1 MRKIDPDEYYKNYYE
16 CVLRSGIVGW
26 VAEFGHRR
34 IEKAFNSAPKVNQV
48 LELGCG
54 QGQHLK
60 FVKQPVEEY
69 IESDLRLENI
79 PVRDIASKN
88 VNIEKVVRTQLDSE
102 ILSPIKSESIDRV
115 IATCLL
121 AHLPNPESALI
132 EWRRVTKQGGSISI
146 WVASEPGLLLRV
158 LRQLT
163 TVRKARRRGL
173 NHLSFL
179 YREHRNHYPYL
190 QVLIRDVFESDHISV
205 RSFPASYMSWN
216 LSLWKIITITKKND

>member
-1 MRKIDPDEYYKNYYE
+1 
-16 CVLRSGIVGW
+16 
-26 VAEFGHRR
+26 
-34 IEKAFNSAPKVNQV
+34 VNQV